1 MVFLALST
9 FSAGRGIKG
18 QCPDCIGEGY
28 IKIIDPKTG
37 KCEGCWPCPEC
48 QEGAGSSV
56 QCGST
61 VPKGTDIHCV
71 SCTMGIN
78 FSNSLSIEKCK
89 PCGVCSGKHKHV
101 SAECTPSSDV
111 QCECDNGFY
120 QNKTTHECQSCD
132 SCCFTDADDDII
144 EKCQKDAEIKEDE
157 QSMFSP
163 STVIAT
169 SSSLFKSIKIH
180 TAITP
185 FIQGLTSI
193 SVPSK
198 TQPIQSSS
206 TSVSSANQK
215 HDVVP
220 TESVII
226 MPVHKTVHEHGES
239 MRWIKGIAYILGVF
253 IFIILCCFLIYLFK
267 KVRKNRQSRS
277 VQVVEFSPLNQSEED
292 SPDTRRKIN
301 GHCTHGT
308 DGSRRNSNTVY
319 CNKDHEVVT
328 GDQFENMAEKDSV
341 QKGIPSSLDDKPSNS
356 TDEVANMQGEN
367 HRAGC
372 NLIPP
377 LQPVKDNL
385 GYSTYITDVPPPIIG
400 EMCRLLDIERVTD
413 ENDYRMLG
421 YELGLK
427 SSEITSIKQKSN
439 NPSRVLLMEKFAS
452 KPNSG
457 TLNHLISLLTKLER
471 HDVIQVIDEWVQNQ
485 TLPTN

>member
-1 MVFLALST
+1 M
-9 FSAGRGIKG
+9 
-18 QCPDCIGEGY
+18 
-28 IKIIDPKTG
+28 
-37 KCEGCWPCPEC
+37 
-48 QEGAGSSV
+48 
-56 QCGST
+56 
-61 VPKGTDIHCV
+61 
-71 SCTMGIN
+71 
-78 FSNSLSIEKCK
+78 
-89 PCGVCSGKHKHV
+89 
-101 SAECTPSSDV
+101 
-111 QCECDNGFY
+111 
-120 QNKTTHECQSCD
+120 
-132 SCCFTDADDDII
+132 
-144 EKCQKDAEIKEDE
+144 
-157 QSMFSP
+157 
-163 STVIAT
+163 
-169 SSSLFKSIKIH
+169 
-180 TAITP
+180 
-185 FIQGLTSI
+185 
-193 SVPSK
+193 
-198 TQPIQSSS
+198 
-206 TSVSSANQK
+206 
-215 HDVVP
+215 VP

-226 MPVHKTVHEHGES
+226 MPVHKTVHEHAES

-301 GHCTHGT
+301 GQCTHGT

-377 LQPVKDNL
+377 LQPEKDNL
-385 GYSTYITDVPPPIIG
+385 GYSTYITDVPLPIIG